1 VRLLPLIPRVDNEE
15 HTSDRAYF
23 QVAGWQFGVE
33 TKNGW
38 IVESGKER
46 FENEI

>member
-1 VRLLPLIPRVDNEE
+1 MRSTHQTGRIVEQ
-15 HTSDRAYF
+15 F